1 MRDVDDVKVADL
13 KTVMHKKFEKAKT
26 RIGFYAP
33 EDHRDEEASE
43 KVFKALRPRSQ
54 MAFVDVLQG

>member
-1 MRDVDDVKVADL
+1 MRETENEAVDNI
-13 KTVMHKKFEKAKT
+13 KTAMHTKFEKAKT

-43 KVFKALRPRSQ
+43 KAFRVLRPRSE
-54 MAFVDVLQG
+54 MAFADVL